1 MAGLCASRIS
11 TGMRRFEEEV
21 MIVGLFALVGATV
34 GAAVG
39 GVRGALGGA
48 VGLPMLFLA
57 ATWLLGW

>member
-1 MAGLCASRIS
+1 
-11 TGMRRFEEEV
+11 